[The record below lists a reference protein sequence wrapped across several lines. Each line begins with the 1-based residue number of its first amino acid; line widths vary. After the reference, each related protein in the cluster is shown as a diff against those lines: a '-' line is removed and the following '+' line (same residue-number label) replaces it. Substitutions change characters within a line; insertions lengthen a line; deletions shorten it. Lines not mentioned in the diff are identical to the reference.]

1 MFQPMTN
8 DQLTAT
14 VQPFLSSL
22 LPPSGHPHFNMYL
35 PPELVCCDGA
45 DGSLV
50 LAFHTQPWMS
60 NPMGVLHGGLSA
72 AMVDT
77 AMGITCGC
85 QRGQPTPT
93 ISMTLNY
100 ARPVPLNAAVY
111 IHTRLIRCGGT
122 TAQTTAELYLPEAP
136 EQVLVSATGVYY
148 VK

>member
-1 MFQPMTN
+1 MFQPMT
-8 DQLTAT
+8 DQALAAIAHR
-14 VQPFLSSL
+14 FLDSL
-22 LPPSGHPHFNMYL
+22 NPASGCTHFNVHLPPQ
-35 PPELVCCDGA
+35 LVRCDGA

-100 ARPVPLNAAVY
+100 ARPVPLNAAVH

-122 TAQTTAELYLPEAP
+122 TAQTTAELYLPKAP
-136 EQVLVSATGVYY
+136 EQILVSATGVYY